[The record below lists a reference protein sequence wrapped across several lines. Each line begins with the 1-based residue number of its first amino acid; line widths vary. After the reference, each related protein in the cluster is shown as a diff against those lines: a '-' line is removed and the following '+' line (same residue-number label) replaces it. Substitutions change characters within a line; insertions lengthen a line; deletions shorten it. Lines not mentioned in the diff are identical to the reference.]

1 MTKNDMLNQK
11 VCDKMQAELD
21 EFIAELKT
29 KSSSEIIECAYE
41 LIYKEDILQSFD
53 FDIRGNNPLT
63 NEQAKALLSLKNALD
78 YLYQEWLE
86 YDGSVLDTLR
96 LSNDFAIDKQIEHL
110 KSRAERE
117 RECRQLCH
125 ITAEKLLTK

>member
-1 MTKNDMLNQK
+1 MTKNEMLNQK
-11 VCDKMQAELD
+11 VCDKMQAEFD

-53 FDIRGNNPLT
+53 FDIRVNNPLT
-63 NEQAKALLSLKNALD
+63 NEQAKALLSLKNPLD
-78 YLYQEWLE
+78 YLYQEWVE
-86 YDGSVLDTLR
+86 YDGSVLDPLL
-96 LSNDFAIDKQIEHL
+96 LSNDFAINKQIEHL

-117 RECRQLCH
+117 RECR
-125 ITAEKLLTK
+125 

>member
-1 MTKNDMLNQK
+1 MTKNEMLNQK

-53 FDIRGNNPLT
+53 FDILGNNPLT
-63 NEQAKALLSLKNALD
+63 NEQAKALLPLKNPLD

-86 YDGSVLDTLR
+86 CDSSVLDTLR
-96 LSNDFAIDKQIEHL
+96 LSNDFAIDKQIEYL
-110 KSRAERE
+110 KLRARKE
-117 RECRQLCH
+117 RECR
-125 ITAEKLLTK
+125 

>member
-1 MTKNDMLNQK
+1 MTKNEMLNQK

-21 EFIAELKT
+21 EFIAEFKT

-53 FDIRGNNPLT
+53 FDIQCNNPLT
-63 NEQAKALLSLKNALD
+63 NEQAKALLSLKNPLD

-86 YDGSVLDTLR
+86 YDDSVLDTLR
-96 LSNDFAIDKQIEHL
+96 LSNDFAIDKQIEYL
-110 KSRAERE
+110 KLRAEKE

>member
-1 MTKNDMLNQK
+1 MTKNEMLNQK

-41 LIYKEDILQSFD
+41 LIYKEDFLQSF
-53 FDIRGNNPLT
+53 
-63 NEQAKALLSLKNALD
+63 
-78 YLYQEWLE
+78 
-86 YDGSVLDTLR
+86 
-96 LSNDFAIDKQIEHL
+96 DFAIDKQIEHL

-117 RECRQLCH
+117 RECR
-125 ITAEKLLTK
+125 

>member
-1 MTKNDMLNQK
+1 
-11 VCDKMQAELD
+11 MQAELD

-53 FDIRGNNPLT
+53 FDIRCNNPLT
-63 NEQAKALLSLKNALD
+63 NEQAKALLSLKNPLD

-86 YDGSVLDTLR
+86 CDSSVLDTLR
-96 LSNDFAIDKQIEHL
+96 LSNDFAIDKQIEYL
-110 KSRAERE
+110 KLQS
-117 RECRQLCH
+117 Q
-125 ITAEKLLTK
+125 EKKESAGSYAILQQRNY

>member
-1 MTKNDMLNQK
+1 MTKKEMLNQK

-53 FDIRGNNPLT
+53 FDIRCNNPLT
-63 NEQAKALLSLKNALD
+63 NEQAKALLSLKNPLD

-86 YDGSVLDTLR
+86 CDSSVLDTLR
-96 LSNDFAIDKQIEHL
+96 LSNDFAIDKQIEYL
-110 KSRAERE
+110 KLRAGKE
-117 RECRQLCH
+117 RECR
-125 ITAEKLLTK
+125 

>member
-1 MTKNDMLNQK
+1 MTKNEMLNQK

-63 NEQAKALLSLKNALD
+63 NEQAKALLSLKNPLD

-86 YDGSVLDTLR
+86 CDSSVLDTLR
-96 LSNDFAIDKQIEHL
+96 LSNDFAIDKQIEYL
-110 KSRAERE
+110 KLRAERE